1 MNFRTWSFCFFLIIS
16 LFCYYKLPKK
26 FQWICILISSVVFY
40 AFSGAVNL
48 IFILFSS
55 FLTFYGAKKITSY
68 NLLLKEK
75 KSVLTKEDFKIEK
88 EKIKGVIIK

>member
-1 MNFRTWSFCFFLIIS
+1 MNFRTWSFGFFLIIS

-26 FQWICILISSVVFY
+26 NQWICVLVSSVVFY

-75 KSVLTKEDFKIEK
+75 KSVLPKEDF
-88 EKIKGVIIK
+88 